1 MILTLATAGG
11 LRVLAP
17 PRAPRPVEKRIQ
29 QRSKS
34 ARKSAPP
41 RGGSGAVDLS
51 DADARERGMCEALGL
66 TLAGFAASAI
76 IAGAAAAHDVVDVA
90 EVSAGLYNSGKD
102 VGMGMSGMS
111 GDMKMSPASK
121 PRAGEP
127 KGSHASPAWEIWAY
141 SQAAPPY
148 IGDEAT
154 VVGGDGEVKRAGTNG
169 WTCLAGNG
177 RERPADGW
185 PGVHVASPIC
195 ADPEGMKWIQAYVSG
210 KTPKLERDTIIY
222 MQAGDEGYDNTDP
235 TVVEKKDAKPGQW
248 IESGGHVMLMPKDPR
263 AIAKFTDDFNVG
275 SPYVMFGGTPY
286 AHLMIPTDGAYYQY
300 QKGR

>member
-76 IAGAAAAHDVVDVA
+76 IAGAATAHDVVDVA

-111 GDMKMSPASK
+111 GGHEDA
-121 PRAGEP
+121 PRVQAQG
-127 KGSHASPAWEIWAY
+127 GRTQGLARLPAWEIWAY

-185 PGVHVASPIC
+185 PSVHVASPIC

-235 TVVEKKDAKPGQW
+235 TVVEKKDAKPGEW

>member
-111 GDMKMSPASK
+111 GDMKMPPASK

-141 SQAAPPY
+141 SQAAPP
-148 IGDEAT
+148 
-154 VVGGDGEVKRAGTNG
+154 
-169 WTCLAGNG
+169 
-177 RERPADGW
+177 
-185 PGVHVASPIC
+185 
-195 ADPEGMKWIQAYVSG
+195 
-210 KTPKLERDTIIY
+210 
-222 MQAGDEGYDNTDP
+222 
-235 TVVEKKDAKPGQW
+235 
-248 IESGGHVMLMPKDPR
+248 
-263 AIAKFTDDFNVG
+263 
-275 SPYVMFGGTPY
+275 
-286 AHLMIPTDGAYYQY
+286 
-300 QKGR
+300 